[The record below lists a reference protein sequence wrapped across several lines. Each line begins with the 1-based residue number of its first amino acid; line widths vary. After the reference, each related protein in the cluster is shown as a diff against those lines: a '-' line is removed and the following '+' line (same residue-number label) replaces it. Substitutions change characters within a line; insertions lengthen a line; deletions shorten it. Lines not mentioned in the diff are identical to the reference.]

1 MNPRNLTVSM
11 HRSIVL
17 LFLLVGC
24 ADSTTESASPA
35 TLYMQVAGNLE
46 NPKILEA
53 SGLARSQ
60 REPGVLWIIDDD
72 RKPVLHA
79 TDLTGAKLGTVDLRK
94 SKLRDWEDL
103 ASFTLG
109 GEPYLM
115 VADIGDNLALR
126 KRVTLY
132 FAKEPRTDEN
142 KTKVD
147 WEVDFRYP
155 NGPRDAES
163 AAVDIANER
172 VLVLSKRDIPPSLYE
187 VPLRADDTVTAK
199 WLGLVESLPR
209 PLRRDVEMAP
219 KTKDWH
225 WQPTGMD
232 ISADNRAAVIM
243 TYRAVY
249 YYLRRKG
256 QTWFDALNSEPIR
269 ISLGNFANAEAVA
282 FGDDQRTVYVTGEN
296 RNSLLLKVDLSLPK
310 PVSVTAIDE
319 VTVMSFN
326 VQNLFDNVDD
336 AGKDDKAYLPLA
348 AKQNDEHIAACNE
361 IEVNSWRDE
370 CLYLD
375 WSDEALDFKLQL
387 LAETIRQVGDGAGA
401 DVIALQEVENVNVLE
416 RLRSEHLAGLGY
428 LAPVLVEGT
437 DNRGI
442 DVAFLSKLP
451 LANEPI
457 LHPLL
462 VPDFPE
468 RQGDTRGVLQA
479 DFELPNGAVLTG
491 FSVHFPAPFHPTG
504 MREAAYRHLNELVAA
519 LPDEYHAFAAGDFN
533 TTSTEDARE
542 GMLDRFARPQWTVA
556 HDVGCEECRGTY
568 FYGRDG
574 TWSFLDMILFAPAR
588 GGKTTAEIRADS
600 VAIANGF
607 APQVT
612 RDGTP
617 QRHRSGERR
626 GVSDHWPMIATIEVT
641 EKQ

>member
-1 MNPRNLTVSM
+1 M

-17 LFLLVGC
+17 LFLLFGC
-24 ADSTTESASPA
+24 TDSTTESVSPA
-35 TLYMQVAGNLE
+35 TLQMEVAGNLE
-46 NPKILEA
+46 NPNILEA

-79 TDLTGAKLGTVDLRK
+79 SDLSGAKLGTVDLRK

-103 ASFTLG
+103 ASFTLD

-115 VADIGDNLALR
+115 VADIGDNLAAR
-126 KRVTLY
+126 KKVRLY

-187 VPLRADDTVTAK
+187 VPLRADETVTAK
-199 WLGLVESLPR
+199 WLGLIESLPR
-209 PLRRDVEMAP
+209 PSRRDVEMAP
-219 KTKDWH
+219 KIKDWH

-249 YYLRRKG
+249 YYLRREG
-256 QTWFDALNSEPIR
+256 QSWFDALNSEPIR
-269 ISLGNFANAEAVA
+269 VSLGNFQNAEAVA
-282 FGDDQRTVYVTGEN
+282 FGDDRRTVYVTGEN
-296 RNSLLLKVDLSLPK
+296 RNSLILKVDLGMPETSK
-310 PVSVTAIDE
+310 SAAAD

-326 VQNLFDNVDD
+326 VQNLFDNTDD
-336 AGKDDKAYLPLA
+336 PGKDDKAYLPLA

-361 IEVNSWRDE
+361 IEVASWRAE

-375 WSDEALDFKLQL
+375 WSDEALSLKLQL
-387 LAETIRQVGDGAGA
+387 LANTIRQVDDGSGA
-401 DVIALQEVENVNVLE
+401 DIIALQEVENVNVLE
-416 RLRSEHLAGLGY
+416 RLRSEHLADLGY

-451 LANEPI
+451 LANEPV

-462 VPDFPE
+462 VPDFPD

-479 DFELPNGAVLTG
+479 DFSLPNGAVLTG

-504 MREAAYRHLNELVAA
+504 MRETAYRHLNELLAA
-519 LPDEYHAFAAGDFN
+519 LPDEHHAFAAGDFN

-542 GMLDRFARPQWTVA
+542 GLLDAYARPQWTVA
-556 HDVGCEECRGTY
+556 HDVGCADCKGTY
-568 FYGRDG
+568 FYGRDT
-574 TWSFLDMILFAPAR
+574 TWSYLDMILFAPAR
-588 GGKTTAEIRADS
+588 GGNTTAGIRADS
-600 VAIANGF
+600 VAIANDF

-612 RDGTP
+612 PDGTP
-617 QRHRSGERR
+617 QRHRSDEGT
-626 GVSDHWPMIATIEVT
+626 GVSDHWPMIATIEIT
-641 EKQ
+641 QKQ